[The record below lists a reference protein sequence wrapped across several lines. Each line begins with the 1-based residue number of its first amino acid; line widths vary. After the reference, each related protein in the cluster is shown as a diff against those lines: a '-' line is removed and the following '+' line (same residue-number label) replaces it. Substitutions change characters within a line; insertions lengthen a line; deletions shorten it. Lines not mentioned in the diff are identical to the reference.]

1 MQTDRGG
8 RGHYA
13 IGIGEMVCRAGHY
26 AVELIEALGLE
37 LPPISQPIANFVQST
52 RAGNLVFVSGQ
63 LPRKDGKMLNP
74 GEVGACV
81 TVEPAKEAATPRTLL
96 ASIRV

>member
-1 MQTDRGG
+1 M
-8 RGHYA
+8 
-13 IGIGEMVCRAGHY
+13 
-26 AVELIEALGLE
+26 
-37 LPPISQPIANFVQST
+37 P
-52 RAGNLVFVSGQ
+52 
-63 LPRKDGKMLNP
+63 NP